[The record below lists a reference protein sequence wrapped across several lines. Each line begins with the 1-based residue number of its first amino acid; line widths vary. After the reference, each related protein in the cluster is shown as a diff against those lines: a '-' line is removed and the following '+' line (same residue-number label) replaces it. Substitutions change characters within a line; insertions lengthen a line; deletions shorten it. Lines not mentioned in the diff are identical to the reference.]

1 MRYATVI
8 LSWERGQLH
17 PLDDAVAAAADVHID
32 ATHYIN
38 PMGDG
43 THVELA
49 RFRGDMGTLTDVFE
63 GTPGVLDYEV
73 PRTNNGFAY
82 VHYESTPMM
91 EALLMAV
98 FEHKIVLQ
106 WPLEFVTDAETRG
119 IRATFMGSDAALSNV
134 TEEIPEGLDLSLV
147 RTGEYTTAH
156 SDPVLA
162 LTEKQRTLF
171 ETAVEAGYYEVPRET
186 TQGELA
192 DELGVTHGTISDRL
206 QRLESTLLTSLLQVA
221 PARDDKKRR

>member
-17 PLDDAVAAAADVHID
+17 PLDDAVASESDLHID

-49 RFRGDMGTLTDVFE
+49 RFHGDMQTLTTVFE
-63 GTPGVLDYEV
+63 RTPGLLNYEV
-73 PRTNNGFAY
+73 PAESGGFAY

-91 EALLMAV
+91 EALLTAV

-106 WPLEFVTDAETRG
+106 WPIEFVNVSEMRG
-119 IRATFMGSDAALSNV
+119 IRVTFMGSEAALTNA
-134 TEEIPEGLDLSLV
+134 TNEIPDSLNLSLV
-147 RTGEYTTAH
+147 RTGEYTEAH
-156 SDPVLA
+156 SDPVLT
-162 LTEKQRTLF
+162 LTEKQLMLF

-186 TQGELA
+186 TQEELA

-206 QRLESTLLTSLLQVA
+206 QRLESTLLKSLLPRA
-221 PARDDKKRR
+221 ARNKQ